1 LAKRRKIKINI
12 KAKREIDKYPLVEVH
27 WYDIISDSNWQSIS
41 SCQKA
46 KLPPC
51 VTKGHLL
58 SQSKGLTRIFGDYTL
73 SEKDEGTIEE
83 IGNTTLIPTSLII
96 EIKKIVD
103 KRH

>member
-1 LAKRRKIKINI
+1 MNRRKIKINRKAI
-12 KAKREIDKYPLVEVH
+12 KEIDRYPLVEVH
-27 WYDIISDSNWQSIS
+27 WYDVISDSSWQSILA
-41 SCQKA
+41 CQKA

-58 SQSKGLTRIFGDYTL
+58 SQSKGLTRIFGDYSL
-73 SEKDEGTIEE
+73 SEKEEGSIDEIA
-83 IGNTTLIPTSLII
+83 NTTLIPTSVII

>member
-1 LAKRRKIKINI
+1 MNRKKIKINT
-12 KAKREIDKYPLVEVH
+12 KAEREIDRYPLVEVH
-27 WYDIISDSNWQSIS
+27 WYDVISDSSWQSVS
-41 SCQKA
+41 ACKKA

-58 SQSKGLTRIFGDYTL
+58 SQSKGLTRVFGDYAL
-73 SEKDEGTIEE
+73 SEKEEGTIDE
-83 IGNTTLIPTSLII
+83 IGNTTLIPTSVII

>member
-1 LAKRRKIKINI
+1 MKRKKIKINI

-27 WYDIISDSNWQSIS
+27 WYDVISDSSWQSIL

-103 KRH
+103 KRG

>member
-1 LAKRRKIKINI
+1 MNRRKIKINT

-58 SQSKGLTRIFGDYTL
+58 SQSKGLTRVFGDYTL
-73 SEKDEGTIEE
+73 SEKDEDTIEE
-83 IGNTTLIPTSLII
+83 IGNTTLIPTSVII

-103 KRH
+103 KRG

>member
-1 LAKRRKIKINI
+1 MAKRRKIKINT

-58 SQSKGLTRIFGDYTL
+58 SQSKGLTRVFGDYTL
-73 SEKDEGTIEE
+73 SEKDEDTIEE
-83 IGNTTLIPTSLII
+83 IGNTTLIPTSVII

-103 KRH
+103 KRG

>member
-1 LAKRRKIKINI
+1 MNRRKIKINT

-27 WYDIISDSNWQSIS
+27 WYDIVSDSNWQSIS
-41 SCQKA
+41 ACQKA
-46 KLPPC
+46 RLPPC

-58 SQSKGLTRIFGDYTL
+58 SQKKGLTRIFGDYSL
-73 SEKDEGTIEE
+73 ADKDTGRIEE
-83 IGNTTLIPTSLII
+83 IGNTTLIPNNLII

>member
-1 LAKRRKIKINI
+1 LAKRRKIKINT

-58 SQSKGLTRIFGDYTL
+58 SQSKGLTRVFGDYTL
-73 SEKDEGTIEE
+73 SEKEEGTIEE
-83 IGNTTLIPTSLII
+83 IGNTTLIPTSIII

-103 KRH
+103 KRG

>member
-1 LAKRRKIKINI
+1 LAKRRKIKINT

-73 SEKDEGTIEE
+73 SEKDEDTIEE
-83 IGNTTLIPTSLII
+83 IGNTTLIPTSVII

-103 KRH
+103 KRG

>member
-1 LAKRRKIKINI
+1 VKRRKIKINT

-27 WYDIISDSNWQSIS
+27 WYDIVSDSNWQSIS
-41 SCQKA
+41 GCIKA

-51 VTKGHLL
+51 ITKGHLL
-58 SQSKGLTRIFGDYTL
+58 SQKKGLTRIFGDYSL
-73 SEKDEGTIEE
+73 SEKEEGSIDEIA
-83 IGNTTLIPTSLII
+83 NTTLIPTSVII

>member
-1 LAKRRKIKINI
+1 MKRKKIKINK
-12 KAKREIDKYPLVEVH
+12 KAKREIDKYPLVAVH

-41 SCQKA
+41 SCKKA

-73 SEKDEGTIEE
+73 SEKDENTIEE
-83 IGNTTLIPTSLII
+83 IGNTTLIPTSVII

-103 KRH
+103 KRG